1 VPSGP
6 VTSPPPDRPCACGHS
21 SSAHRRGACAFCE
34 CQAYKQDELIVEH
47 TPQREPDE
55 VWAALE
61 MLALKPAFQGLTPLH
76 LTTMAQR
83 GQKRLLM
90 AGTTLMD
97 KGDSSDQ
104 LYLLLKGEVHVE
116 RPPVGA
122 LPALSADLGPGE
134 IVGEVGL
141 LHGVRH
147 SATVTASTDLR
158 VLEIGREAL
167 QEVFHQDHRLLL
179 AFLRM
184 IHHRL
189 AVAPAGLSSGSA
201 AAPPADDLAGAPLG
215 DAEPA
220 GLQ

>member
-1 VPSGP
+1 M
-6 VTSPPPDRPCACGHS
+6 TAPPPERPCACGHS
-21 SSAHRRGACAFCE
+21 TSAHRHGPCSFCE
-34 CQAYKQDELIVEH
+34 CPAYKQDELIVEH
-47 TPQREPDE
+47 KPQREPDE

-61 MLALKPAFQGLTPLH
+61 LLALKPAFQGLTPLH
-76 LTTMAQR
+76 LTAMAQR

-116 RPPVGA
+116 RPAAGA
-122 LPALSADLGPGE
+122 LPALSANLGAGE
-134 IVGEVGL
+134 IVGEVSL

-167 QEVFHQDHRLLL
+167 QEVFHADRRLLM

-184 IHHRL
+184 VHERL
-189 AVAPAGLSSGSA
+189 GLAPAGLSSA
-201 AAPPADDLAGAPLG
+201 AAEQA
-215 DAEPA
+215 
-220 GLQ
+220 

>member
-1 VPSGP
+1 V
-6 VTSPPPDRPCACGHS
+6 SPLPPERPCACGHS
-21 SSAHRRGACAFCE
+21 FSAHRRRPCSFCD
-34 CQAYKQDELIVEH
+34 CQAYKADELIVDH
-47 TPQREPDE
+47 MPKREPDE
-55 VWAALE
+55 VWLALE
-61 MLALKPAFQGLTPLH
+61 MLAAKPAFQGLTPLH
-76 LTTMAQR
+76 LTVMAQR

-90 AGTTLMD
+90 ARTTLMD

-116 RPPVGA
+116 RPAAGA

-158 VLEIGREAL
+158 VLEIGRQAL
-167 QEVFHQDHRLLL
+167 QEVFHTDRRLLM

-184 IHHRL
+184 VHERL
-189 AVAPAGLSSGSA
+189 GLAPAGLSSA
-201 AAPPADDLAGAPLG
+201 T
-215 DAEPA
+215 AEEA
-220 GLQ
+220 